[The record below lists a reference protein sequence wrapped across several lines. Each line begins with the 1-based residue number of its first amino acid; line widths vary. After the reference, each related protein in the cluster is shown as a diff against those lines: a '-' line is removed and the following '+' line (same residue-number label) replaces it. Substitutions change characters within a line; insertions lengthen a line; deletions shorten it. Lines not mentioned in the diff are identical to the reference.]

1 MLIHKG
7 YRYRIYPAKTQIV
20 LLTRFFGCCRF
31 VYNFFLDLRKN
42 TYLLEKQNISQ
53 YECMRYATV
62 LKDEYPWLAD
72 CDSMAIQESIKD
84 MNKAFVNFFEKRA
97 GYPRFHKKTSAQ
109 SYRTRNQSN
118 VIRIE
123 GSCITL
129 PKIGKLKARI
139 SRLPRGRILN
149 ATVEC
154 TPTGKYFVSLCCEE
168 ELISKE
174 NAGGV
179 IGIDLGIKDLYVD
192 SNGCREPNHKT
203 LSKYEKKLR
212 REQRKL
218 SRMIEADIAGYAKN
232 RKPTWKKPLFEC
244 SNIQKQ
250 KRKVATLHEKVY
262 NIRTDNHHKA
272 TSKLVSENQV
282 IGIES
287 LNIRGMK
294 KNHKLGK
301 AISDA
306 AWGRFTVMLE
316 YKALEYGSEIRKV
329 PVFFPSSQMCS
340 CCGYKNS
347 KVKDLKVRNWR
358 CPECGAVHNR
368 DHNAAKNILA
378 KALAMQT

>member
-1 MLIHKG
+1 MSIQTAAGSRTIK
-7 YRYRIYPAKTQIV
+7 
-20 LLTRFFGCCRF
+20 RFQ
-31 VYNFFLDLRKN
+31 NMRK
-42 TYLLEKQNISQ
+42 SF
-53 YECMRYATV
+53 AV
-62 LKDEYPWLAD
+62 
-72 CDSMAIQESIKD
+72 
-84 MNKAFVNFFEKRA
+84 
-97 GYPRFHKKTSAQ
+97 
-109 SYRTRNQSN
+109 
-118 VIRIE
+118 
-123 GSCITL
+123 
-129 PKIGKLKARI
+129 
-139 SRLPRGRILN
+139 
-149 ATVEC
+149 
-154 TPTGKYFVSLCCEE
+154 
-168 ELISKE
+168 
-174 NAGGV
+174 
-179 IGIDLGIKDLYVD
+179 
-192 SNGCREPNHKT
+192 
-203 LSKYEKKLR
+203 
-212 REQRKL
+212 
-218 SRMIEADIAGYAKN
+218 
-232 RKPTWKKPLFEC
+232 
-244 SNIQKQ
+244 NIQKQ

-287 LNIRGMK
+287 LNIHGMK

-358 CPECGAVHNR
+358 CPECGAVHDR